1 MREPGRTLIP
11 ERTLS
16 VDGEGCHGRS
26 RSHGPAGARDSG
38 RDGAR
43 AAPADRDSPRARRH
57 RAAARVRPG
66 AARHPTAAR
75 DRAPP
80 LPAGDALLGEPHD
93 VAARRPPVTALHRPD
108 VDPPRRRVGVRRG
121 VDRDPLRGA
130 FPHGAPPRRRRGA
143 SGCHSGRRPRAPAP
157 GAHVHEAQGR
167 EPDERRNGARA
178 LRDRPLARPRRE
190 RHRVVDHGH
199 DRPLVPRRGRSR
211 HRGGGVGLPGA
222 AAREPRARHQH
233 HAPARAV
240 RRLPP
245 RRAHR
250 RLGRSGGRLRRTH
263 RGLVARAHHDRDVAP
278 PGAVGVAVR
287 RLPAQRGVV
296 RPHRARSAVRR
307 ARRAGP
313 AARHPRRDHARN
325 VGRADRRPVSIPDV
339 VRAILATAGSPAL
352 RPSPRTRGQHVRRF
366 PRRRLARD
374 RALGAGIHRGHRRTH
389 RPQHRRV
396 RDRRGDP
403 PEPARTGAAPARD
416 RALGASAAG

>member
-93 VAARRPPVTALHRPD
+93 VAARRPPVAALHRAD

-178 LRDRPLARPRRE
+178 LRDRSRARPRRE
-190 RHRVVDHGH
+190 RHGVVDHRHGC
-199 DRPLVPRRGRSR
+199 PLVPRRGRGR
-211 HRGGGVGLPGA
+211 HRGSGARLSGA

-233 HAPARAV
+233 DAPARTV
-240 RRLPP
+240 RRVPA
-245 RRAHR
+245 RGDHR
-250 RLGRSGGRLRRTH
+250 RLGRSGGGLRRTH
-263 RGLVARAHHDRDVAP
+263 RGLVARAHHDRDVTT
-278 PGAVGVAVR
+278 PGAVGVAIR

-296 RPHRARSAVRR
+296 RAHRSRSAVRR
-307 ARRAGP
+307 PRRPGP
-313 AARHPRRDHARN
+313 TARHPRRHHDRDL
-325 VGRADRRPVSIPDV
+325 GRADRRPVSVPDL
-339 VRAILATAGSPAL
+339 VRAVLPTSRSPAV
-352 RPSPRTRGQHVRRF
+352 RPSPGTRRQHVRRV

-374 RALGAGIHRGHRRTH
+374 RAFRAGIHRGHRRTH
-389 RPQHRRV
+389 RPRHRRV
-396 RDRRGDP
+396 RDGRGDP
-403 PEPARTGAAPARD
+403 AEPARAGAAPPRD
-416 RALGASAAG
+416 RALGAPAAG